1 MRLAICSSKGG
12 VGKTATAANI
22 AAILASR
29 GRTLAVDADP
39 QESLGRAFGVV
50 AGPADS
56 LAAVLDP
63 ANPADI
69 EQVVRPEVV
78 PGLDLVPAH
87 PSLDAVGT
95 SLAQQGGLVT
105 SLRRALRPV
114 RAHYDFVLIDTHGD
128 TGNLTLA
135 AVAAADAVLTVFTS
149 DPGSALG
156 AVRVSS
162 FVTTH
167 RDFENTDAELL
178 GAVCANWDARGA
190 AAREVFDA
198 LAGTSLP
205 LFDTRV
211 PNSRR
216 VPSATLA
223 KRPVVLSQPG
233 SSVALA
239 YTELADE
246 ILTRYGKVKTR

>member
-12 VGKTATAANI
+12 VGKTATAANV
-22 AAILASR
+22 AAVLASR

-39 QESLGRAFGVV
+39 QESLGRAFGIV

-56 LAAVLDP
+56 LAAVLDTG
-63 ANPADI
+63 NPADI
-69 EQVVRPEVV
+69 EQVIRPDVV

-87 PSLDAVGT
+87 PSLDAVGI

-114 RAHYDFVLIDTHGD
+114 RARYDFVVIDTHGD

-135 AVAAADAVLTVFTS
+135 AIAAADAVLTVFTS

-162 FVTTH
+162 FITTH

-178 GAVCANWDARGA
+178 GAVCANWDSRGA
-190 AAREVFDA
+190 AAREVFEA

-223 KRPVVLSQPG
+223 KRPVVLSHPG